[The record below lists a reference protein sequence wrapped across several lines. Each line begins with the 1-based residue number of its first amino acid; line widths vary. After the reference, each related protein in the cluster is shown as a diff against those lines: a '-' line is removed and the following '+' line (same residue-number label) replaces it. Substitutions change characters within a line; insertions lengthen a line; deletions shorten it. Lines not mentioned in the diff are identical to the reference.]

1 MDTSNAKVAIIGAGV
16 SGLVAAIN
24 LEKTGIA
31 PTVFEATDRV
41 GGRVKT
47 DYIDGMTLDHGFQVM
62 LTAYPATQK
71 YLDYELLELENFL
84 PGAALFENGKS
95 EVFGDPLRSTNFI
108 LPGIFGKQVP
118 LSDKFK
124 LLQLSNRL
132 KKTSLDQ
139 IFTGTET
146 STIQYLKDEGFSDDA
161 LDAFFYPF
169 YTGIYLEDELRSSS
183 KKFQFVYKMFS
194 EGLAAIPKKGIQ
206 AIPNQLYAQL
216 QKTDFHFNEPVD
228 KIEDQ
233 QVVLKNGRS
242 YGFDYVITAAD
253 ASHLIAN
260 LSDQQTEWRS
270 VHNLYFSVK
279 NKVIDKKLIGLT
291 NRKERAMINNLH
303 YVQNIDSNS
312 YLLSVSVVRDISISD
327 KELIGLVKKELKQI
341 TGIEVNELVK
351 HYHISKALPEMQS
364 INYALRKTE
373 TQLKES
379 MFMAGDYL
387 SNGSLNAA
395 MLNGEAAG
403 KAVSE
408 KIRNGIIN

>member
-1 MDTSNAKVAIIGAGV
+1 METTDAHVAIIGAGV

-24 LEKTGIA
+24 LEKAGIA
-31 PTVFEATDRV
+31 TTVFEATDRV

-47 DYIDGMTLDHGFQVM
+47 DYIDGLTLDHGFQVM

-71 YLDYELLELENFL
+71 YLDYELLELEKFL
-84 PGAALFENGKS
+84 PGAVLFENGKS
-95 EVFGDPLRSTNFI
+95 EMFGDPLRNASFI
-108 LPGIFGKQVP
+108 LPGILGKQVP

-132 KKTSLDQ
+132 KKSSLDK
-139 IFTGTET
+139 IFTGNET
-146 STIQYLKDEGFSDDA
+146 STIEYLKNEGFSDDA
-161 LDAFFYPF
+161 LQAFFYPF

-183 KKFQFVYKMFS
+183 KKFEFVYKMFS
-194 EGLAAIPKKGIQ
+194 EGMAAIPKKGIQ

-216 QKTDFHFNEPVD
+216 QKTDFHFNEPVN
-228 KIEDQ
+228 KIKDQ
-233 QVVLKNGRS
+233 QVILKNGRS
-242 YGFDYVITAAD
+242 YDFDHVITATD

-260 LSDQQTEWRS
+260 LSHQQTEWRS

-279 NKVIDKKLIGLT
+279 NKVIDKKLIGLI
-291 NRKERAMINNLH
+291 NRKENALINNLH

-312 YLLSVSVVRDISISD
+312 YLISVSVVRDFNSSD
-327 KELIGLVKKELKQI
+327 KDLIGAVKKELKLI
-341 TGIEVNELVK
+341 AGIEVNELVK
-351 HYHISKALPEMQS
+351 HYHIRKALPEMQR

-373 TQLKES
+373 TQLKEAI
-379 MFMAGDYL
+379 FMAGDYL

-403 KAVSE
+403 QAVSE

>member
-1 MDTSNAKVAIIGAGV
+1 MDTSDAHVAIIGAGV

-24 LEKTGIA
+24 LEKAGIA
-31 PTVFEATDRV
+31 TTVFEETDRV

-47 DYIDGMTLDHGFQVM
+47 DYIDGLTLDHGFQVM

-71 YLDYELLELENFL
+71 YLDYSLMQLENFL
-84 PGAALFENGKS
+84 PGAVLFENGKS
-95 EVFGDPLRSTNFI
+95 ELFGDPLRSPSFI

-132 KKTSLDQ
+132 KRSSLDK
-139 IFTGTET
+139 IFTGDET
-146 STIQYLKDEGFSDDA
+146 STIEYLKNEGFSDDV
-161 LDAFFYPF
+161 LQAFFYPF
-169 YTGIYLEDELRSSS
+169 YSGIYLEDELRSSS
-183 KKFQFVYKMFS
+183 KKFEFVYKMFS

-242 YGFDYVITAAD
+242 YGFDYVITATD

-260 LSDQQTEWRS
+260 LSNQQTEWRS

-279 NKVIDKKLIGLT
+279 NKVIHKKLIGLVH
-291 NRKERAMINNLH
+291 RKENALINNLH

-312 YLLSVSVVRDISISD
+312 YLLSVSVVRDISSSD
-327 KELIGLVKKELKQI
+327 KELIAAVKKELKQI
-341 TGIEVNELVK
+341 AGIETIELVK
-351 HYHISKALPEMQS
+351 KYHIRKALPEMQR

-379 MFMAGDYL
+379 IFMTGDYL

-403 KAVSE
+403 QAVSE
-408 KIRNGIIN
+408 KIRNGIIH